1 MKIKIVSDGT
11 CVGTRVLDASTGT
24 AVQGVQLISFM
35 ASPQGAPEAFLHVA
49 GVECEII
56 TDCKMGLE
64 PQLNPYSAQDLKLV
78 PDDLKEFFGHDDS
91 TD

>member
-11 CVGTRVLDASTGT
+11 CAGTRVLDASTGT

-49 GVECEII
+49 GVQCEII
-56 TDCKMGLE
+56 TDCRMGLE
-64 PQLNPYSAQDLKLV
+64 LRANPYTVEDLELV
-78 PDDLKEFFGHDDS
+78 PDELKAFFGHDDS